1 MTAAGIK
8 KARWQGGQKAWG
20 NGTYTLS
27 IDKKPENVKLPDWI
41 LKRLAVI
48 AARQKD
54 FAEYEHSALVVL
66 AAECKAYPETASRLP
81 ARFLT
86 AIAHC
91 KPGILDPIERAAV
104 LLVTADCEPLADLF
118 INYPYKEAFR
128 LKTDALAS
136 ILKEGGAE

>member
-54 FAEYEHSALVVL
+54 FTEYEHSALVVL
-66 AAECKAYPETASRLP
+66 AAECKAYPAIAARLP
-81 ARFLT
+81 ERFL
-86 AIAHC
+86 IALVHC
-91 KPGILDPIERAAV
+91 KSDILDPIERAAI
-104 LLVTADCEPLADLF
+104 LLVAADCEPLAGFF
-118 INYPYKEAFR
+118 INYPYEEAFR
-128 LKTDALAS
+128 LKTDALAA
-136 ILKEGGAE
+136 ILQEGGKQ